1 MNEKEK
7 KEYLHKFDN
16 QLHLLGRITA
26 AISVIL
32 MVATPLVIAQ
42 MYGVSISGSGFLNGF
57 LKVGV
62 IYIPVAIVE
71 FLVYAPML
79 GTGGSY
85 LSFLTGNVTNL
96 KIPCAMNARDIA
108 KTTQGTVEDEIVS
121 TLSVATSAL
130 VTMVILFLG
139 VLLLVP
145 LTPILQNPVL
155 EPAFNNVVPALFG
168 ALGCKYFAKSWKLT
182 AIPLLSM
189 ILLCVLVPAMID
201 QTSILLLPA
210 GGMAL
215 AIGFLMYKK
224 GIL

>member
-7 KEYLHKFDN
+7 SQYLKKFDD
-16 QLHLLGRITA
+16 QLHVLGRITLGVA
-26 AISVIL
+26 VVL
-32 MVATPLVIAQ
+32 MVAAPMVIGQ
-42 MYGVSISGSGFLNGF
+42 LYGVSVSGSGFLNGI
-57 LKVGV
+57 LKVGI
-62 IYIPVAIVE
+62 IYVPVAIVE

-108 KTTQGTVEDEIVS
+108 QTKQGTVEDEIVS

-130 VTMVILFLG
+130 VTMIILFLG
-139 VLLLVP
+139 VLLITP
-145 LTPILQNPVL
+145 LTPVLQNPVL
-155 EPAFNNVVPALFG
+155 SPAFDNVVPALFG

-189 ILLCVLVPAMID
+189 ILLCVLVPAAIS
-201 QTSILLLPA
+201 QTSLLLLPA

-215 AIGFLMYKK
+215 AIGFFMYKK

>member
-1 MNEKEK
+1 MNENEK
-7 KEYLHKFDN
+7 KEYLNKFDN
-16 QLHLLGRITA
+16 QLHLLGRITL
-26 AISVIL
+26 IVSVIL
-32 MVATPLVIAQ
+32 MVAAPIVIGQ
-42 MYGVSISGSGFLNGF
+42 MYGLTVDGPGFLNGF

-62 IYIPVAIVE
+62 IYVPVASVE

-145 LTPILQNPVL
+145 LTPIIQNPVL
-155 EPAFNNVVPALFG
+155 SPAFDNVVPALFG

-182 AIPLLSM
+182 AIPLFGM

-210 GGMAL
+210 GGLAL
-215 AIGFLMYKK
+215 AIGFFMHKK
-224 GIL
+224 DLL

>member
-7 KEYLHKFDN
+7 KQYLDKFDN
-16 QLHLLGRITA
+16 QLHFLGRITLVVAVVLMIA
-26 AISVIL
+26 A
-32 MVATPLVIAQ
+32 PLVIGQ
-42 MYGVSISGSGFLNGF
+42 MYGVSVSGSGFLSGF
-57 LKVGV
+57 LKVGI

-130 VTMVILFLG
+130 VTMMILFVG

-145 LTPILQNPVL
+145 LTPIIQNPML
-155 EPAFNNVVPALFG
+155 APAFDNVVPALFG

-189 ILLCVLVPAMID
+189 ILLCVLVPAAIS
-201 QTSILLLPA
+201 QTSLLLLPA

-215 AIGFLMYKK
+215 AIGFFMHKK
-224 GIL
+224 GVL

>member
-1 MNEKEK
+1 MI
-7 KEYLHKFDN
+7 
-16 QLHLLGRITA
+16 LLLA
-26 AISVIL
+26 VPFVIGK
-32 MVATPLVIAQ
+32 
-42 MYGVSISGSGFLNGF
+42 MYGVSISGSGFLSGI

-130 VTMVILFLG
+130 VTMLILFVG

-145 LTPILQNPVL
+145 LTPIIQNPVL
-155 EPAFNNVVPALFG
+155 APA
-168 ALGCKYFAKSWKLT
+168 
-182 AIPLLSM
+182 AIS
-189 ILLCVLVPAMID
+189 
-201 QTSILLLPA
+201 QTSLLLLPA

-215 AIGFLMYKK
+215 GIGFFLHKK
-224 GIL
+224 DLL

>member
-1 MNEKEK
+1 MNEQDK
-7 KEYLHKFDN
+7 KNYLKKFDD
-16 QLHLLGRITA
+16 QLHVLGRITL
-26 AISVIL
+26 IVSVIL
-32 MVATPLVIAQ
+32 MVAAPIVIGQ
-42 MYGVSISGSGFLNGF
+42 MYGVSVDGAGFLSGFW
-57 LKVGV
+57 KVGI

-139 VLLLVP
+139 VLLLAP
-145 LTPILQNPVL
+145 LTPVIQNPVL
-155 EPAFNNVVPALFG
+155 TPAFENVVAALFG
-168 ALGCKYFAKSWKLT
+168 ALACKYFAKSWKLT
-182 AIPLLSM
+182 AVPLFSM
-189 ILLCVLVPAMID
+189 ILLCVLVPAMIN

-215 AIGFLMYKK
+215 AIGFFMYKK
-224 GIL
+224 NWL